1 MTTIGFVGLGVM
13 GAPMARNLL
22 RAGHDVVAYNR
33 SQPALDAFVADGG
46 RAATSAGDTADG
58 TGVVVTMLP
67 DSPDVEAVVLGDDG
81 VLNRMAKDSL
91 LIDCSSIRPSVSH
104 AIAAAAEAR
113 GVDVLDAPVSG
124 GQKGAV
130 DATLA
135 IMVGGTDEAF
145 RHGLPVLEALGT
157 TIVHVGPAASGQ
169 VVKAM
174 NQLIVGGTIGL
185 VAEAMVLLK
194 AAGIDREPAVRVL
207 NGGLAGSAVLERKSP
222 LMLSGDF
229 SPTFRASLHLKD
241 MVIVSATAAEL
252 GIATP
257 FADLVRSLF
266 RQLVDA
272 GMGDLDHAALY
283 RLAGG

>member
-1 MTTIGFVGLGVM
+1 MTTIGFVGLGTM

-33 SQPALDAFVADGG
+33 SQPALDTFVADGG
-46 RAATSAGDTADG
+46 RVATSAGDAADG
-58 TGVVVTMLP
+58 AGVVITMLP

-81 VLNRMAKDSL
+81 VLSQMSKGSL
-91 LIDCSSIRPSVSH
+91 LIDCSSIRPSVSRTV
-104 AIAAAAEAR
+104 AAAAEVR

-145 RHGLPVLEALGT
+145 RHGLPVLEALGK
-157 TIVHVGPAASGQ
+157 TIVHVGPPGSGQ

-185 VAEAMVLLK
+185 VAEAMVLLE
-194 AAGIDREPAVRVL
+194 AAGIDRQAAVQVL

-241 MVIVSATAAEL
+241 MEIVSATADEL
-252 GIATP
+252 GLAAP

-272 GMGDLDHAALY
+272 GMGDLDHATLY
-283 RLAGG
+283 RLAGH

>member
-1 MTTIGFVGLGVM
+1 
-13 GAPMARNLL
+13 
-22 RAGHDVVAYNR
+22 
-33 SQPALDAFVADGG
+33 
-46 RAATSAGDTADG
+46 
-58 TGVVVTMLP
+58 
-67 DSPDVEAVVLGDDG
+67 VLGDDG
-81 VLNRMAKDSL
+81 VLSQMSKGSL
-91 LIDCSSIRPSVSH
+91 LIDCSSIRPSVSRTV
-104 AIAAAAEAR
+104 AAAAEVR

-145 RHGLPVLEALGT
+145 RHGIPVLEALGK
-157 TIVHVGPAASGQ
+157 TIVHVGPPGSGQ

-185 VAEAMVLLK
+185 VAEAMVLLE
-194 AAGIDREPAVRVL
+194 AAGIDRQAAVQVL

-241 MVIVSATAAEL
+241 MEIVSATADEL
-252 GIATP
+252 GLAAP

-283 RLAGG
+283 RLAGH